1 MGTRSARILR
11 RLGLSIA
18 AFAGC
23 LFLAE
28 VALRL
33 SGYATFHGNSY
44 SRSDPDL
51 GWILRP
57 NASVEV
63 IRPDHRYKVDTNS
76 IGLRGAELLEPTRRR
91 ILLVGDSYTFGEGVE
106 DDQTIAAALQ
116 KMLDEGYGPS
126 FEVLNAGVYGYGAIQ
141 SFGWMRRIWDRVG
154 PEVVV
159 YVHCGN
165 DFADDLRHARGA
177 YNKVR
182 GAIPGREF
190 LRTHS
195 ALYNVTKAGVLEILS
210 KLGVYN
216 IGIEFESQGEGGL
229 VSNLGELRKQACDLT
244 TGAVAEA
251 AEFCRGNG
259 ASFAVTT
266 VGFLLKEGTFS
277 LSSDAQD
284 LQEFCGSASSPIPFL
299 DPTRGFSGASADA
312 WYGQHSVGHFSPEG
326 CRNFARSL
334 LEGLKDAGWLAA
346 TARSPGG

>member
-1 MGTRSARILR
+1 MVKRSARIVR
-11 RLGLSIA
+11 RLALGLA
-18 AFAGC
+18 VFAGC

-28 VALRL
+28 IALRL
-33 SGYATFHGNSY
+33 AGYATFHGNSY
-44 SRSDPDL
+44 SRSDPEL

-57 NASVEV
+57 NASVDV
-63 IRPDHRYKVDTNS
+63 VRPDHRYKVDTNS
-76 IGLRGAELLEPTRRR
+76 IGLRGGELLEPARRR

-106 DDQTIAAALQ
+106 DDQTITSALQ
-116 KMLDEGYGPS
+116 GMLDEGYGPS

-141 SFGWMRRIWDRVG
+141 SFGWMRRIWDQVG
-154 PEVVV
+154 PCVVV

-182 GAIPGREF
+182 SAIPGREF

-229 VSNLGELRKQACDLT
+229 VSSLGELRKQGFELT

-251 AEFCRGNG
+251 AEFCRERG

-266 VGFLLKEGTFS
+266 VGFLLKEGGFS
-277 LSSDAQD
+277 LSSDARD
-284 LQEFCGSASSPIPFL
+284 LQEFCATTPGPIPFL
-299 DPTRGFSGASADA
+299 DPTRGFPSTSSAA

-326 CRNFARSL
+326 CRCFARSL
-334 LEGLKDAGWLAA
+334 LEGLEDAGWLAS
-346 TARSPGG
+346 TARGSGG